1 MGFEGSE
8 IDIGSNRAL
17 GSQKKRSKEGT
28 LYSGKICDSG
38 EGIETERVLCS
49 CFSYPHIF
57 PFFKKK
63 EKKVEKR

>member
-1 MGFEGSE
+1 MISFNNRGWLGFEGSE

-49 CFSYPHIF
+49 CFFQSYF
-57 PFFKKK
+57 
-63 EKKVEKR
+63 